1 MMHNTKSLRPVGHEL
16 RMSARILLVED
27 DPKLARSLRR
37 GLEEEGFAVDWAAD
51 GEQADH
57 AVTCTRYD
65 AVILD
70 LMLPKLDGLSLIR
83 DWRERG
89 LGMNIL
95 VVSACGS
102 LHDRVRGLDLGAD
115 DYLPKPFALE
125 ELLARVRALVRR
137 QVGRDSQVL
146 RVHDLE
152 IDLTLRVARR
162 GGQEIRLTPRE
173 FLLLEYLARHRG
185 KVLTRTMIWNR
196 LYDQNE
202 ECTSNV
208 IDVYIRYLRNKIDRG
223 FDLPLILTRWGE
235 GYMMRGD
242 EPASGESK
250 DRGL

>member
-137 QVGRDSQVL
+137 QAGRDSQVL

-185 KVLTRTMIWNR
+185 KVLTRAMIWNR